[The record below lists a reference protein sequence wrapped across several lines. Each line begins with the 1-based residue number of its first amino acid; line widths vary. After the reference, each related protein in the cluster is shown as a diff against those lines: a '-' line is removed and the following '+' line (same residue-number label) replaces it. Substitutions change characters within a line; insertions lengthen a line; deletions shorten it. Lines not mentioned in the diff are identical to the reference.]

1 MATRAD
7 IEVNVKG
14 LKKVQELSKQLD
26 KVSGKVNQLNR
37 TSGAKT
43 EKQTASFEEKRAA
56 SMVRVRNIGDQIQ
69 KAKEAGLK
77 TDKASSSINK
87 AALANDKGKLVL
99 AKAHMKSAMNEL
111 EAERATTQEM
121 KSQLRF
127 SKLLKATRSR
137 GGGTARPDK
146 FNDRSNAAATRSGL
160 ISGAFPLLFGQGP
173 LGGAAGFAGGFFGT
187 KIGGQMGG
195 FAGGLVA
202 TAALQTLTNVK
213 DAINQFG
220 AELNDPSANLDKL
233 ILRIKD
239 FDRSI
244 VTSAATLK
252 NAGLDQVAGEL
263 ASVTLRQ
270 RFGAGGTDALK
281 GFNNELSKF
290 AQRSRDLGTQLS
302 ILVSGPLTLF
312 FKLLNV
318 GISDVERANKNLTT
332 KAAVEQSQTALT
344 ADQVEREE
352 LLADFNRIDKR
363 FNEVVNR
370 ITELTNKQ
378 IAGTITGFEKA
389 ELRGLTSGPGSQ
401 TDLAIQRG
409 SIERQLAANKAS
421 LADNKTLLRIRKLQK
436 QALESGAKVLQ
447 EQISLERVK
456 IGITQG
462 NLSEKAL
469 AIEQKKLDIAK
480 QNRKITIADANLKA
494 LKRNKPD
501 AIAEIEIA
509 ETKLA
514 NLKTE
519 LGLVNLIAEA
529 RIRAADPTLSRIDE
543 LNRQLL
549 KLNDTQLQTVELSKA
564 IGSSFEESFKGVIK
578 GTITVQQAFARMLNR
593 IADHFLDLAAKL
605 MSNKLQSGILG
616 LISKSVGGGSSNFGK
631 FDLGL
636 DSGPNF
642 MDTPQ
647 FLKFADGGR
656 PPVNRPSIVG
666 EKGPELFVPR
676 SSGNIIPNN
685 KLGGGGSTSVVV
697 NVDASGSDVQ
707 GDEAEAKELGT
718 LISVAVQG
726 ELLKQQRPG
735 GLLSR

>member
-1 MATRAD
+1 MAYQAQINIKTTGLSGLNKINASVDRINKSIIAINKGGSKIKVGKDLVKTSQQDLKIKKD
-7 IEVNVKG
+7 I
-14 LKKVQELSKQLD
+14 LKVETNIA
-26 KVSGKVNQLNR
+26 NQLQR
-37 TSGAKT
+37 QKTLQRKRGTGA
-43 EKQTASFEEKRAA
+43 
-56 SMVRVRNIGDQIQ
+56 
-69 KAKEAGLK
+69 
-77 TDKASSSINK
+77 
-87 AALANDKGKLVL
+87 
-99 AKAHMKSAMNEL
+99 
-111 EAERATTQEM
+111 
-121 KSQLRF
+121 
-127 SKLLKATRSR
+127 RSTG
-137 GGGTARPDK
+137 GGGT
-146 FNDRSNAAATRSGL
+146 RSTGKSGGGNVISSAL
-160 ISGAFPLLFGQGP
+160 ISGSFPLLFGQGLAGGAFGA
-173 LGGAAGFAGGFFGT
+173 LGGGLGAKF
-187 KIGGQMGG
+187 GGQMGG

-202 TAALQTLTNVK
+202 TAALQIFNNTK

-318 GISDVERANKNLTT
+318 GVSDVERANKNLTT

-344 ADQVEREE
+344 ADQVERKE
-352 LLADFNRIDKR
+352 LLADFNRVDKR

-389 ELRGLTSGPGSQ
+389 ELRNLESGPGSR
-401 TDLAIQRG
+401 TDLAIERG
-409 SIERQLAANKAS
+409 GIERQLEANKAS
-421 LADNKTLLRIRKLQK
+421 LADNKTLLKIRKLQK

-549 KLNDTQLQTVELSKA
+549 KLNNTQLQTVELSKA

-578 GTITVQQAFARMLNR
+578 GTLTVQQAFARMLNR

-636 DSGPNF
+636 NSGSDF
-642 MDTPQ
+642 MNMPQ
-647 FLKFADGGR
+647 LFKFADGGR
-656 PPVNRPSIVG
+656 PPVGRPSIVG
-666 EKGPELFVPR
+666 ERGPELFVPR

-685 KLGGGGSTSVVV
+685 KLGGGSTNNVVV

-707 GDEAEAKELGT
+707 GDEAAAKEIGT